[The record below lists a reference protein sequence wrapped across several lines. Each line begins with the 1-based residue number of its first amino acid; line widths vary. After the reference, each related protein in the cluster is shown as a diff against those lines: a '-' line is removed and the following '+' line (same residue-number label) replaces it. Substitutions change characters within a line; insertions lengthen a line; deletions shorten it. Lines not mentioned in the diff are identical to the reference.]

1 MTTKLLG
8 SVKKKKEL
16 AKISIR
22 KRFSLLNRI
31 RRKGVATAHV

>member
-8 SVKKKKEL
+8 SVKKKEL
-16 AKISIR
+16 AKISFR